1 MCMCGCLTKQY
12 HFYHV
17 AVETDL
23 QAGAN
28 HRFEVN
34 QIEKK
39 KELAISRKFMKR
51 ESQPLTKV

>member
-1 MCMCGCLTKQY
+1 M
-12 HFYHV
+12 
-17 AVETDL
+17 ETDL

-39 KELAISRKFMKR
+39 KELAISLKFMKR

>member
-1 MCMCGCLTKQY
+1 M
-12 HFYHV
+12 
-17 AVETDL
+17 ETDL

-39 KELAISRKFMKR
+39 MELAISQKIMKR
-51 ESQPLTKV
+51 ESAFNNSVDIL